1 MKILVQLFINA
12 VLAIGIFVGCCA
24 VIALLLAMLRFPLL
38 LLALLLTG
46 WVWVKLKSLLTN
58 QPN

>member
-24 VIALLLAMLRFPLL
+24 VIALLFAMLRFPLL

>member
-1 MKILVQLFINA
+1 MKILVQQFINA
-12 VLAIGIFVGCCA
+12 LLAIGIFVGCCA